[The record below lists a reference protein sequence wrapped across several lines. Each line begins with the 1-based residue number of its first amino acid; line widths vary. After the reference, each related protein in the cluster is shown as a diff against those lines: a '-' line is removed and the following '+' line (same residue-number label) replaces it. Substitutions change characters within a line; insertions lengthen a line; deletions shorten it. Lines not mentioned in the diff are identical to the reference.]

1 MNDIPIHT
9 FKLCKNAL
17 SSFLDQIFNHCIR
30 KGTYPKRLKC
40 AQVVPIHKG
49 GQKDICNK
57 YRPISLVSPINKIF
71 EKLFYSRLYSYIE
84 QHNMLSTNQYGF
96 RSGLSTS
103 LAVYDIHE
111 NFLQNKEKGLTTCA
125 VYCDLSKDFDTLD
138 HEILLWKLEHFCG
151 VRGLP
156 HKLFTSYL
164 QERQQYTVVGEYRST
179 TRGVTLGVPQGSS
192 LGPLLFALYVNDLPQ
207 ASDLTP
213 ALFADDTLLT
223 ISCANSGNLQ
233 YGVNSELQKLMNG

>member
-192 LGPLLFALYVNDLPQ
+192 LGPLLFALYVND
-207 ASDLTP
+207 TYI
-213 ALFADDTLLT
+213 TL
-223 ISCANSGNLQ
+223 
-233 YGVNSELQKLMNG
+233 K